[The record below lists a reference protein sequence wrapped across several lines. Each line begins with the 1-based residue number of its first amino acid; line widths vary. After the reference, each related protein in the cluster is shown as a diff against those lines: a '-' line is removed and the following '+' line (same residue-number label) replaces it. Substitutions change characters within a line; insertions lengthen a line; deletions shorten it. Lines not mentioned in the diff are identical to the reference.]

1 MKFLLCCSPLIFT
14 TMIFA
19 CGEGGG
25 GESSI
30 SPNSLGLI
38 SDQSEP
44 DSTSTIVTTV
54 RTNYG
59 HPDFHYPTDW
69 YNSNYHPE
77 AFHVDEYVDTDPKPP
92 ALESTVRN
100 IGYELHEEM
109 SVFAADVLRQM
120 NQIYFAV
127 INGQVTSDD
136 PVIAALDQQFA
147 LDVEQCISER
157 GLTGEIITYDD
168 CRVLDLA
175 YRVPSGGVILVKP
188 SRNVES
194 IHGTS
199 IALGAFTVERPQ
211 GWIGHG
217 ARYQLSFG
225 QSREFVSTST
235 TYPFDSVGGSITL
248 DVLPTEAENE
258 SVQIGQAELNQT
270 AYLFSK
276 VTSTLRGMR
285 TGIF

>member
-1 MKFLLCCSPLIFT
+1 MKLLLCCSPLIFT

-19 CGEGGG
+19 CGGGG
-25 GESSI
+25 GDSPI
-30 SPNSLGLI
+30 SPNALGL
-38 SDQSEP
+38 SNGQSQT
-44 DSTSTIVTTV
+44 DSTPTIVTTI

-59 HPDFHYPTDW
+59 HPDFHYPVDW

-77 AFHVDEYVDTDPKPP
+77 AFHVDEYVDTDPRPL
-92 ALESTVRN
+92 ALESTVRD

-157 GLTGEIITYDD
+157 GLTGEIITYED

-188 SRNVES
+188 SGNVES

-211 GWIGHG
+211 GWFGHG
-217 ARYQLSFG
+217 ARYQLRFG

-235 TYPFDSVGGSITL
+235 TYPFDSVGGSIDL
-248 DVLPTEAENE
+248 DELPTDEEDE
-258 SVQIGQAELNQT
+258 SLQIGQAELNQT

-276 VTSTLRGMR
+276 VISTLRGMR